1 MAQQQVGQNQ
11 GYRCQE
17 FEFFDQYVTI
27 GYESA
32 SGDTSVPFLRVEN
45 CYLHG
50 NSIVS
55 TPSGTDLDV
64 GTIELPCKSQ
74 FSTYGE
80 RTEGPPL
87 ADSQPFSLKNSS
99 FR

>member
-17 FEFFDQYVTI
+17 FKFFDQYVTI

-32 SGDTSVPFLRVEN
+32 SGDASVPFLRVEN
-45 CYLHG
+45 CDLHG
-50 NSIVS
+50 KCGYDRVIEQIAVS
-55 TPSGTDLDV
+55 TH
-64 GTIELPCKSQ
+64 
-74 FSTYGE
+74 GE

-87 ADSQPFSLKNSS
+87 ADSQPFSSKNSS